1 MKGSGDFGW
10 PGQVT
15 HRRTRIK
22 AQLEPKKLVHPPF
35 VLNLYCYVLVSFSLK
50 SCRRS
55 MFGVCLL
62 GLAPCNDIWPFNYC
76 SLIGLPL
83 KF

>member
-1 MKGSGDFGW
+1 MRVRVLFLTMDGRKMKGGNMKGSGDFGW

-50 SCRRS
+50 SC
-55 MFGVCLL
+55 
-62 GLAPCNDIWPFNYC
+62 
-76 SLIGLPL
+76 
-83 KF
+83 